1 MLIGSLVQLERHR
14 LKSIEPSSSLYFP
27 TAKRIS
33 YAETVHAI
41 SAFVNLL
48 KCSKLQENFGD
59 YLQGVFIVI
68 IVKINI
74 ISNSQ
79 HKTA

>member
-1 MLIGSLVQLERHR
+1 MVPLERHQ

-48 KCSKLQENFGD
+48 KCSKLQQNFGD
-59 YLQGVFIVI
+59 YLQGAFIVI
-68 IVKINI
+68 IVKISI
-74 ISNSQ
+74 ISSGQ